1 MSNSQYDTEVYSRG
15 TTINDMFDNYLL
27 FIHNIQVQQS
37 NLMTLNSTIHNSLYS
52 LINTTINNN
61 EQRIQYNQTRAE
73 RAEERMNRRQTF
85 LNRGR
90 SSHPIQLNRLST
102 NSLPQYRNTR
112 RNISIN
118 PPLRPDYLS
127 FLSSSPVRVF
137 PSTEQINNSTNISL
151 YRDLTEQHN
160 SICPIRNEE
169 FNDNDIVIQINYCG
183 HTFFPNEFYGWFRDH
198 VHCPMCRHDIR
209 EQDASHN
216 VVDTSINSINNTS
229 NNDNNENDENNDND
243 DNEDNETSVNE
254 SNNELTIP
262 IDISSSFFIYDL
274 SLSNASNSNIS
285 QINNNQLNSLTQLT
299 QTMAREL
306 VSQLNNEI
314 NRDLSS
320 SEIELALSFVNT
332 NNNTSLHNENT
343 DDNIDS
349 ID

>member
-118 PPLRPDYLS
+118 PPLRP
-127 FLSSSPVRVF
+127 
-137 PSTEQINNSTNISL
+137 
-151 YRDLTEQHN
+151 
-160 SICPIRNEE
+160 
-169 FNDNDIVIQINYCG
+169 
-183 HTFFPNEFYGWFRDH
+183 
-198 VHCPMCRHDIR
+198 
-209 EQDASHN
+209 
-216 VVDTSINSINNTS
+216 
-229 NNDNNENDENNDND
+229 
-243 DNEDNETSVNE
+243 
-254 SNNELTIP
+254 
-262 IDISSSFFIYDL
+262 
-274 SLSNASNSNIS
+274 
-285 QINNNQLNSLTQLT
+285 
-299 QTMAREL
+299 
-306 VSQLNNEI
+306 
-314 NRDLSS
+314 
-320 SEIELALSFVNT
+320 
-332 NNNTSLHNENT
+332 
-343 DDNIDS
+343 
-349 ID
+349 